1 MFKINRTEESKL
13 TSWYFEID
21 RKLLVMVLIM
31 ILVAMIM
38 AISSGSA
45 MFVRTMNMTNKIPHW
60 YEFFVR
66 MIPFY
71 VIGVLTMIGV
81 SMTDKKTVIR
91 LAWADLIVFFILL
104 IGTILFPHVV
114 NNSKRWL
121 MLPGLPRIMP
131 SDLMKPGFVIVTA
144 WFISKM
150 RAVYDGDM
158 FNLKRTLFQIKTWSW
173 VWYLVPLV
181 IILAIQISHPDFGTM
196 VLYLG
201 TLGVMLVLAGLPG
214 KWITSMIGMGCGL
227 FALGFA
233 ILPHVRARTLAMF
246 GAVDPHS
253 QIGFALRAI
262 RNGGLFGAG
271 DKAYVVENL
280 PMAESD
286 FVLSVICENFGAIA
300 SCALIILLFVV
311 FWRLLH
317 QSKCARDDFVSNA
330 IAGAAAMFGIQVCIN
345 LASTLRIMP
354 AKGMTLPFISHGGS
368 SFVAYCLLFGMV
380 LALMREDKWK

>member
-1 MFKINRTEESKL
+1 MLKINRTEESKL

-21 RKLLVMVLIM
+21 RKLLVMVLGM
-31 ILVAMIM
+31 ILIAMVI

-45 MFVRTMNMTNKIPHW
+45 MFVRTMNMTHKVQW

-71 VIGVLTMIGV
+71 VVGVITMIGI
-81 SMTDKKTVIR
+81 SMTNKKNVLK
-91 LAWADLIVFFILL
+91 LAWIDLIVCFVLL
-104 IGTILFPHVV
+104 IGTVLFPHEL
-114 NNSKRWL
+114 NNSHRWL
-121 MLPGLPRIMP
+121 ILPGLPKIMP
-131 SDLMKPGFVIVTA
+131 SDLMKPGVVMITA

-150 RAVYDGDM
+150 HAEYGDDM
-158 FNLKRTLFQIKTWSW
+158 FNLKRTLFQVKNWSW
-173 VWYLVPLV
+173 MWYLVPFI
-181 IILAIQISHPDFGTM
+181 IILAVQFWHPDFGTM

-201 TLGVMLVLAGLPG
+201 TLGVMLILAGLPG
-214 KWITSMIGMGCGL
+214 KWIVSMGGIACGV
-227 FALGFA
+227 FALGVMF
-233 ILPHVRARTLAMF
+233 LTHVRDRTLGMF

-262 RNGGLFGAG
+262 RNGGIFGAG
-271 DKAYVVENL
+271 DKAYIVENL

-286 FVLSVICENFGAIA
+286 FVLSVISENFGAIA
-300 SCALIILLFVV
+300 SCALIVLLGVV

-317 QSKCARDDFVSNA
+317 QSKYARDDFTANA
-330 IAGAAAMFGIQVCIN
+330 IIGTAAMFGIQVCIN

-368 SFVAYCLLFGMV
+368 SFVAYCILFGMV
-380 LALMREDKWK
+380 LALIREDKWK

>member
-1 MFKINRTEESKL
+1 MFKINRTEESRL

-21 RKLLVMVLIM
+21 RTLLVMVLIM
-31 ILVAMIM
+31 VLVAMFM

-45 MFVRTMNMTNKIPHW
+45 MSVRTLNMKHSVEW

-71 VIGVLTMIGV
+71 FIGLLTMFGV
-81 SMTDKKTVIR
+81 SMTDKKTVIK
-91 LAWADLIVFFILL
+91 LAWADLIVFFVLL
-104 IGTILFPHVV
+104 IGTVLFPHEL
-114 NNSKRWL
+114 NNSHRWL
-121 MLPGLPRIMP
+121 VLPGVPHIMP
-131 SDLMKPGFVIVTA
+131 SDLMKPGFVMITA

-150 RAVYDGDM
+150 RSVYDGDM
-158 FNLKRTLFQIKTWSW
+158 FDLKRTLFQVKTWSW
-173 VWYLVPLV
+173 AWYLAPLTIV
-181 IILAIQISHPDFGTM
+181 LAIQFWHPDFGTM

-201 TLGVMLVLAGLPG
+201 TLFVMLVLAGLPG
-214 KWITSMIGMGCGL
+214 KWIVSMIGAGGGL
-227 FALGFA
+227 FALGVAF
-233 ILPHVRARTLAMF
+233 LPHVRARTLALF
-246 GAVDPHS
+246 APVDPHS

-262 RNGGLFGAG
+262 RNGGLVGAG
-271 DKAYVVENL
+271 DKAHVVEHL

-286 FVLSVICENFGAIA
+286 FILSTICENFGAIA
-300 SCALIILLFVV
+300 SCGLIVLLAAV

-317 QSKCARDDFVSNA
+317 QSKYARDDFVSNA
-330 IAGAAAMFGIQVCIN
+330 IAGTAAMFGIQVCIN

-380 LALMREDKWK
+380 LALMREDKWN

>member
-13 TSWYFEID
+13 TSWYFETD
-21 RKLLVMVLIM
+21 RKLLGMVLIM
-31 ILVAMIM
+31 VLVAMIM
-38 AISSGSA
+38 ALSSGSA
-45 MFVRTMNMTNKIPHW
+45 MFVRTMNMAHKVQW
-60 YEFFVR
+60 YDFFVR

-71 VIGVLTMIGV
+71 VVGFITMIWV
-81 SMTDKKTVIR
+81 SMTDKKTVIK
-91 LAWADLIVFFILL
+91 LAWADFILFFVLL
-104 IGTILFPHVV
+104 IGTVLFPHEM
-114 NNSKRWL
+114 NNSHRWFV
-121 MLPGLPRIMP
+121 LPGLPRIMP
-131 SDLMKPGFVIVTA
+131 SDLMKPGFVMLTA

-150 RAVYDGDM
+150 HSVYDDDM
-158 FNLKRTLFQIKTWSW
+158 VDLKRTLFQVKTWSW
-173 VWYLVPLV
+173 AWYLAPL
-181 IILAIQISHPDFGTM
+181 IIVLAIQFWHPDFGTM

-201 TLGVMLVLAGLPG
+201 TLGLMLILAGLPR
-214 KWITSMIGMGCGL
+214 KWIASMIGIGGGL
-227 FALGFA
+227 FALGITFW
-233 ILPHVRARTLAMF
+233 PHIRARTLGMF
-246 GAVDPHS
+246 DAVDPRS

-311 FWRLLH
+311 FWRLLYLA
-317 QSKCARDDFVSNA
+317 KGARDDFISNA
-330 IAGAAAMFGIQVCIN
+330 IAGTAAMFGIQVCIN

-380 LALMREDKWK
+380 LALIREDKWK

>member
-21 RKLLVMVLIM
+21 RKLLVMVLGLV
-31 ILVAMIM
+31 LVAMII

-45 MFVRTMNMTNKIPHW
+45 MFVRTTNMAHNVQW
-60 YEFFVR
+60 YDFFVR

-71 VIGVLTMIGV
+71 IIGVITMIGV
-81 SMTDKKTVIR
+81 SMTDKKMVLR
-91 LAWADLIVFFILL
+91 LAWADFIVFFILL
-104 IGTILFPHVV
+104 IGTFLFPHEL
-114 NNSKRWL
+114 NNSHRWL
-121 MLPGLPRIMP
+121 VLPGLPRVMP
-131 SDLMKPGFVIVTA
+131 SDLMKPGFVMLTA

-150 RAVYDGDM
+150 HSVYGNDM
-158 FNLKRTLFQIKTWSW
+158 FDFKRTLFQVKTWSW

-181 IILAIQISHPDFGTM
+181 IVLAIQFWHPDFGTM

-201 TLGVMLVLAGLPG
+201 TLGIMLILAGLPG
-214 KWITSMIGMGCGL
+214 KWVASMIGVGGGL
-227 FALGFA
+227 FALGVAF
-233 ILPHVRARTLAMF
+233 LPHVRARTLGMF
-246 GAVDPHS
+246 APVDPRS

-271 DKAYVVENL
+271 DKAHVVENL

-286 FVLSVICENFGAIA
+286 VVLSVISENFGAII
-300 SCALIILLFVV
+300 SCVLIVLLGFV

-317 QSKCARDDFVSNA
+317 QSKYARDDFISNA
-330 IAGAAAMFGIQVCIN
+330 LAGTAAMFGIQVCIN

-380 LALMREDKWK
+380 LALIREDKWQ

>member
-13 TSWYFEID
+13 TGWYFEID
-21 RKLLVMVLIM
+21 RKLLVMIFGM
-31 ILVAMIM
+31 ILVAMVM

-45 MFVRTMNMTNKIPHW
+45 MFVRTINMAHKVQW

-71 VIGVLTMIGV
+71 IIGVITMIGV
-81 SMTDKKTVIR
+81 SMTDKKTVLR
-91 LAWADLIVFFILL
+91 LAWADAIVFFIML
-104 IGTILFPHVV
+104 IGTVLFPHEL
-114 NNSKRWL
+114 NNSHRWL
-121 MLPGLPRIMP
+121 FLPGLPRIMP
-131 SDLMKPGFVIVTA
+131 SDLMKPGFVILTA

-150 RAVYDGDM
+150 RSVYGDDM
-158 FNLKRTLFQIKTWSW
+158 FNLKRTLFQVKTWSW
-173 VWYLVPLV
+173 AWYLAPLAIVLV
-181 IILAIQISHPDFGTM
+181 IQFWHPDFGTM
-196 VLYLG
+196 LLYLV
-201 TLGVMLVLAGLPG
+201 TLGVMLILAGLPG
-214 KWITSMIGMGCGL
+214 KWIASLFGVAVGVGAMGIM
-227 FALGFA
+227 F
-233 ILPHVRARTLAMF
+233 LPHVRARTFAMF

-271 DKAYVVENL
+271 DKAHVVEHL

-300 SCALIILLFVV
+300 SCGLIVLLGFV

-330 IAGAAAMFGIQVCIN
+330 IAGTAAMFGIQVCIN

-368 SFVAYCLLFGMV
+368 SFVAYCLLFGMA
-380 LALMREDKWK
+380 LALIREDKWK

>member
-1 MFKINRTEESKL
+1 MFRINRTEESKL

-21 RKLLVMVLIM
+21 RKLLVMVFCM
-31 ILVAMIM
+31 ILVAMVM

-45 MFVRTMNMTNKIPHW
+45 MFVRTMNMAHKVQW
-60 YEFFVR
+60 YDFFVR

-71 VIGVLTMIGV
+71 LIGVITMIGV
-81 SMTDKKTVIR
+81 SMTDKKTVLR
-91 LAWADLIVFFILL
+91 LAWADAIVFFIML
-104 IGTILFPHVV
+104 IGTVLFPHEL
-114 NNSKRWL
+114 NNSHRWL
-121 MLPGLPRIMP
+121 VLPGVPKIMP
-131 SDLMKPGFVIVTA
+131 SDLMKPGFVILTA

-150 RAVYDGDM
+150 RTIYGDDM

-173 VWYLVPLV
+173 AWYLAPLAIV
-181 IILAIQISHPDFGTM
+181 LAIQFWHPDFGTM
-196 VLYLG
+196 LLYLG
-201 TLGVMLVLAGLPG
+201 TLGVMLILAGLPG
-214 KWITSMIGMGCGL
+214 KWLASLFGVAIGVG
-227 FALGFA
+227 ALGITF
-233 ILPHVRARTLAMF
+233 LPHVRARTLGML

-271 DKAYVVENL
+271 DKAYIVENL

-300 SCALIILLFVV
+300 SCGLIVLLGIV

-330 IAGAAAMFGIQVCIN
+330 IAGTAAMFGIQVCIN

-368 SFVAYCLLFGMV
+368 SFVAYCLLFGMA
-380 LALMREDKWK
+380 LALIREDKWN

>member
-1 MFKINRTEESKL
+1 MFKINRTEESRL
-13 TSWYFEID
+13 TSWYFETD
-21 RKLLVMVLIM
+21 RKLLVMVLGM

-45 MFVRTMNMTNKIPHW
+45 MFVRTMNMAHKVQW
-60 YEFFVR
+60 YDFFVR

-71 VIGVLTMIGV
+71 VIGVITMIGV
-81 SMTDKKTVIR
+81 SMADKKTVMR
-91 LAWADLIVFFILL
+91 LAWADFIVFFVLL
-104 IGTILFPHVV
+104 IGTVLFPHEW
-114 NNSKRWL
+114 NHSHRWL
-121 MLPGLPRIMP
+121 MLPGLPRVMP
-131 SDLMKPGFVIVTA
+131 SDLMKPGFVMVTA

-150 RAVYDGDM
+150 RDIYDGDM
-158 FNLKRTLFQIKTWSW
+158 FNLKRTLFQVKTWSW
-173 VWYLVPLV
+173 AWYLAPLAIV
-181 IILAIQISHPDFGTM
+181 LAIQFWHPDFGTM
-196 VLYLG
+196 LLYLG
-201 TLGVMLVLAGLPG
+201 TLFVMLFMAGLPG
-214 KWITSMIGMGCGL
+214 KWVAS
-227 FALGFA
+227 ALGIAVGVGALGITF
-233 ILPHVRARTLAMF
+233 LSHVRARTLGMF

-300 SCALIILLFVV
+300 SCGLIVLLWFV

-317 QSKCARDDFVSNA
+317 QSKYARDDFVSNA
-330 IAGAAAMFGIQVCIN
+330 IIGTAAMFGIQVCIN

-380 LALMREDKWK
+380 MALIREDKWR

>member
-1 MFKINRTEESKL
+1 MFRINRSEESRL
-13 TSWYFEID
+13 TTWYFETD
-21 RKLLVMVLIM
+21 RKLLVTVLVM

-45 MFVRTMNMTNKIPHW
+45 MFVRTMNMSHKVQW
-60 YEFFVR
+60 YDFFIR

-71 VIGVLTMIGV
+71 IIGVTTLIGV
-81 SMTDKKTVIR
+81 SMTDKKTVLR

-104 IGTILFPHVV
+104 LGTVV
-114 NNSKRWL
+114 NPHIINNSHRWFIIPE
-121 MLPGLPRIMP
+121 LPNIMP
-131 SDLMKPGFVIVTA
+131 SDLMKPGFVIITA

-150 RAVYDGDM
+150 RSVYGDDM
-158 FNLKRTLFQIKTWSW
+158 FNLRRTLFQVKTWSW

-181 IILAIQISHPDFGTM
+181 VALAIQFWHPDFGTLA
-196 VLYLG
+196 LYLA
-201 TLGVMLVLAGLPG
+201 TLAIMIFMAGLPA
-214 KWITSMIGMGCGL
+214 KWVTWLVGVAVGVG
-227 FALGFA
+227 ALGVTF
-233 ILPHVRARTLAMF
+233 LPHVHNRTLALF
-246 GAVDPHS
+246 ADVDPHS

-271 DKAYVVENL
+271 DKAHVVENL

-286 FVLSVICENFGAIA
+286 FVLSVISENFGAIA
-300 SCALIILLFVV
+300 SCALIVLLAFV

-317 QSKCARDDFVSNA
+317 QSKFVRDDFTSNA
-330 IAGAAAMFGIQVCIN
+330 IIGTAAMFGGQVCIN

-368 SFVAYCLLFGMV
+368 SFVAYCLLFGMI
-380 LALMREDKWK
+380 LALIHEDKWK

>member
-21 RKLLVMVLIM
+21 RNLLIMVFGM

-45 MFVRTMNMTNKIPHW
+45 MFVRTGGKIQW
-60 YEFFVR
+60 YIFFCR

-71 VIGVLTMIGV
+71 VIGVVAMIWV
-81 SMTDKKTVIR
+81 SMVSKKTVMRI
-91 LAWADLIVFFILL
+91 AWADFILCFVLL
-104 IGTILFPHVV
+104 IGTLLFPHEI
-114 NNSKRWL
+114 NNSRRWL
-121 MLPGLPRIMP
+121 MLPGLPRVMP
-131 SDLMKPGFVIVTA
+131 SDLMKPGFVMVTA

-150 RAVYDGDM
+150 REAYDGDM
-158 FNLKRTLFQIKTWSW
+158 FNLRRTLFQVKTWSW
-173 VWYLVPLV
+173 AWYLVPLV
-181 IILAIQISHPDFGTM
+181 IVLAIQFWHPDFGTM
-196 VLYLG
+196 ALYLG
-201 TLGVMLVLAGLPG
+201 TFFIMLVLAGLPG
-214 KWITSMIGMGCGL
+214 KWIASMIGIGGGL
-227 FALGFA
+227 FALGMTF
-233 ILPHVRARTLAMF
+233 LPHVRARTLALF
-246 GAVDPHS
+246 GPVDPHS

-271 DKAYVVENL
+271 DKAHVVESL

-286 FVLSVICENFGAIA
+286 FILSVICENFGAIA
-300 SCALIILLFVV
+300 SCGLIVLLAAV

-317 QSKCARDDFVSNA
+317 QSRCVRDYFTSNA
-330 IAGAAAMFGIQVCIN
+330 IAGTAAMFGIQVCIN

-368 SFVAYCLLFGMV
+368 SFVAYCVLFGMV